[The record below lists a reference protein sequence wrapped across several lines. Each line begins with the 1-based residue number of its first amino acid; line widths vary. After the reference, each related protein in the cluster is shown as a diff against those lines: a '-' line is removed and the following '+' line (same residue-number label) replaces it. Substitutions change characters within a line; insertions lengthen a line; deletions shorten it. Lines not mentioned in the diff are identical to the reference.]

1 MIENLDSDYC
11 SFFDLREMVIAYGY
25 PCTSSMYYLLPGVGL
40 HRGIREIH
48 TDKEVM
54 PMLDAYNGLE
64 VIAMYVEEGPK
75 PLMVLTP
82 KGKVLKDPEVNP
94 INGVNPVDVDM
105 SGPVE
110 VDKGRQVGGEGGG
123 QVGGDYEHVEGDES
137 DPDYA
142 EEDDDDETD
151 SYNPSWLDEDLEGP
165 DDDDIFKRKD
175 KKVDEQSAEELNI
188 NIDEWLSD
196 PGDDDELQTLR
207 GSGEDSNQINHPEF
221 NEDVDMKNPV
231 MKKGMKF
238 TNVTVFRKALRE
250 WQVQGGYD
258 IKFVKNESTRVT
270 AICKE
275 KKCGFR
281 IHASNMQCEKTFQV
295 KSIIPNHDCHR
306 TYNNHLVTST
316 YIANK
321 YINKLRDDPYVKVD
335 SFEKEIR
342 RELTV
347 DVSKWQLYRA
357 KKKAREVIDGDMVEQ
372 YNRLVDYL
380 ETVRLLMEDIGS
392 VEQRGWSFIS
402 DRQKGL
408 LETFKDLM
416 PNAEHRFC
424 MRHIYANFRKVFKG
438 KELKDALWRAASA
451 GTVWEHEA
459 YMKKIEK
466 MDGAAYNWLKKIP
479 QEQWCRSHFRTSSRC
494 DILVN
499 NLSESFNSYILEAR
513 DKPIVS
519 MLEWIRRKLMSRFQ
533 VKRMGM
539 EKYTGT
545 ICPKIDKKLEV
556 NIDKARDCFAHFAG
570 EFKFEVDCH
579 DQTYMVDLKAM
590 TCGCRMWD
598 LTGIPCKHAVSAI
611 TLNKQKPD
619 EYIHPCYTRDT
630 YLNVYK

>member
-1 MIENLDSDYC
+1 
-11 SFFDLREMVIAYGY
+11 MVIAYGY

-54 PMLDAYNGLE
+54 AMLDAYNGLE

-75 PLMVLTP
+75 SLMVLTP

-94 INGVNPVDVDM
+94 INDVNPVDVDM

-110 VDKGRQVGGEGGG
+110 VDKGGQVGGEGGG

-175 KKVDEQSAEELNI
+175 KKVDEQPAEEVNI

-207 GSGEDSNQINHPEF
+207 GSDEDSDQINHPEF
-221 NEDVDMKNPV
+221 NEDMDMKNPV

-250 WQVQGGYD
+250 WQG
-258 IKFVKNESTRVT
+258 
-270 AICKE
+270 
-275 KKCGFR
+275 

-335 SFEKEIR
+335 SFKKEIR
-342 RELTV
+342 KELTV

-380 ETVRLLMEDIGS
+380 ETVRVHNPHCCLKVAVDRPSMELPP
-392 VEQRGWSFIS
+392 VFQR
-402 DRQKGL
+402 L
-408 LETFKDLM
+408 
-416 PNAEHRFC
+416 
-424 MRHIYANFRKVFKG
+424 KVFKG

-479 QEQWCRSHFRTSSRC
+479 QEQWCSGSGGRC
-494 DILVN
+494 
-499 NLSESFNSYILEAR
+499 
-513 DKPIVS
+513 
-519 MLEWIRRKLMSRFQ
+519 
-533 VKRMGM
+533 G
-539 EKYTGT
+539 
-545 ICPKIDKKLEV
+545 IDLGFSGGGGV
-556 NIDKARDCFAHFAG
+556 VVFWWWWLGFSGGG
-570 EFKFEVDCH
+570 E
-579 DQTYMVDLKAM
+579 
-590 TCGCRMWD
+590 G
-598 LTGIPCKHAVSAI
+598 LTGCGRVGLWWCGGSSGGAVVVWGFGGAVVRWLGLGFSGGGG
-611 TLNKQKPD
+611 
-619 EYIHPCYTRDT
+619 
-630 YLNVYK
+630 

>member
-1 MIENLDSDYC
+1 MIENLDSDYW
-11 SFFDLREMVIAYGY
+11 SFFDLRGMVIAYGY
-25 PCTSSMYYLLPGVGL
+25 PCTSSMYYLLPGVRL

-54 PMLDAYNGLE
+54 AMLDAYNGLE

-142 EEDDDDETD
+142 EEDGDDETD

-165 DDDDIFKRKD
+165 DDDDIFKPKD
-175 KKVDEQSAEELNI
+175 KKVDEQPAEEVNI

-196 PGDDDELQTLR
+196 PGDDDDELQTLK
-207 GSGEDSNQINHPEF
+207 GSDEDSNQINHPEF

-281 IHASNMQCEKTFQV
+281 IHASNMQCEKTFQL

-306 TYNNHLVTST
+306 TYNNHLVTSA

-335 SFEKEIR
+335 SFKKEIR

-380 ETVRLLMEDIGS
+380 ETVMLLMEDIGS

-402 DRQKGL
+402 YRQKGL

-438 KELKDALWRAASA
+438 KKLKDALWRAALA

-459 YMKKIEK
+459 NMKKIEK

-479 QEQWCRSHFRTSSRC
+479 
-494 DILVN
+494 
-499 NLSESFNSYILEAR
+499 
-513 DKPIVS
+513 
-519 MLEWIRRKLMSRFQ
+519 
-533 VKRMGM
+533 
-539 EKYTGT
+539 
-545 ICPKIDKKLEV
+545 
-556 NIDKARDCFAHFAG
+556 
-570 EFKFEVDCH
+570 
-579 DQTYMVDLKAM
+579 
-590 TCGCRMWD
+590 
-598 LTGIPCKHAVSAI
+598 
-611 TLNKQKPD
+611 
-619 EYIHPCYTRDT
+619 
-630 YLNVYK
+630 